1 MTDTKGETM
10 TEIQL
15 PFMGDALSEL
25 AQRADDMQQ
34 YIMQGDGVLAAE
46 EWRLR
51 ELHARAEYKV
61 KLAALEQAQIALDKA
76 KLIHKN
82 AVGDLRDFREMYAA
96 TYIPMPDASPLDEA
110 IDRVAR
116 ESAEMLGG
124 DIVDIS
130 AGGE

>member
-1 MTDTKGETM
+1 M

-15 PFMGDALSEL
+15 PFMDDALTEM

-34 YIMQGDGVLAAE
+34 YIMQGDGALAAE

-51 ELHARAEYKV
+51 ELHARAQYKV
-61 KLAALEQAQIALDKA
+61 KIAALEQAQIALDKA

-82 AVGDLRDFREMYAA
+82 AVSDLRDFREMYAA
-96 TYIPMPDASPLDEA
+96 TYIPMPDTAPMDEA
-110 IDRVAR
+110 IERVAR
-116 ESAEMLGG
+116 ESAEMLGEG
-124 DIVDIS
+124 IVDIS